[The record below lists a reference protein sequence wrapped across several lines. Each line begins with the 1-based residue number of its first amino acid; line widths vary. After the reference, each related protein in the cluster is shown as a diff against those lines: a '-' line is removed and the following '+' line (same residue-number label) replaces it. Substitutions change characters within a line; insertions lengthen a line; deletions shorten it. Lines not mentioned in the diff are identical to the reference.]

1 MMNDYQ
7 EEFRLYLKKSREKMG
22 LTQEEAANA
31 IKVSTTTLQN
41 WENKGRKPDDIFSET
56 IVSVYELNEEEFLKK
71 YCNAFILPPTKTKD
85 LKEEK
90 ERKYPWPDCMPLAT
104 WLQSSVFEQLE
115 NLQLNEVETELLG
128 LEEIYSF
135 KGTIDFDTTELI
147 NAINSNIEEDQKY
160 NMLGKIDFSG
170 IPYEFIKTHGVFNVN
185 NAKNKIHNGIF
196 PESLKGIILSHFMYH
211 PNNKTFDI
219 CDLTPRDF
227 YDYSFYIPVRTRKAS
242 KDLFTLLNDI
252 KEILYSLEKY
262 NNKYCL
268 FNGSEFTE
276 FEYKDN
282 KWSYKDNI
290 DCLFESTLLYDT
302 HFPTYSNHRIQECTE
317 LIYCEPLQLY
327 KDLLEVVKEPI
338 TDNIEYL
345 EYQNKLEFY
354 EKNKNKGATKPQE
367 PTEMG
372 LYVVP
377 TEKGKELLKWFKEIG
392 ILKDER
398 GEK

>member
-1 MMNDYQ
+1 MKHDYQ
-7 EEFRLYLKKSREKMG
+7 KEFRDFLKKSRENVG
-22 LTQEEAANA
+22 LTQQKAADRINISIQGFQKWESGESLPSQGYYDAIMQTYNLDRKIFFEKLNNA
-31 IKVSTTTLQN
+31 Q
-41 WENKGRKPDDIFSET
+41 
-56 IVSVYELNEEEFLKK
+56 
-71 YCNAFILPPTKTKD
+71 CPPPEI
-85 LKEEK
+85 EEK
-90 ERKYPWPDCMPLAT
+90 ERKYPWPDCMPLET
-104 WLQSSVFEQLE
+104 WLQSSVFEQLK

-135 KGTIDFDTTELI
+135 KGTIDFNTTKLI
-147 NAINSNIEEDQKY
+147 NAINGNIEEDQKY

-242 KDLFTLLNDI
+242 KDLFTLLNNV

-290 DCLFESTLLYDT
+290 VCLFESTLLYDT
-302 HFPTYSNHRIQECTE
+302 HLPAYSTHRIEECTE

-354 EKNKNKGATKPQE
+354 EKNKDKGAVKPQE

-392 ILKDER
+392 ILKD
-398 GEK
+398 